1 MIWAAGLTLC
11 MFALAGCGA
20 GVTAPTGSVVSATAT
35 PGTGSTA
42 PVSIAPEPTT
52 PASIA
57 PSPSESATPD
67 LQPGEESLTEAF
79 DYGNFSNSI
88 AIDNRWLPFVPGTQ
102 RVLEGFA
109 TVDGERIKRKVVI
122 TTTDLTKVIDGIRT
136 VVNYE
141 LDYNSGEL
149 IEAELAFYAQDDDKA
164 VWLVGE
170 YPEEYEDGKF
180 VEAPFWIAGSEEAKA
195 GIMMQ
200 SEPSVATP
208 SYSEGWGP
216 KVGWT
221 DRGRVFE
228 TGSETCVPA
237 ACYKPVLVI
246 DEFNRDE
253 PDAHQLKYYA
263 EGVGNVRVGWA
274 GAREEEQEV
283 LELVKLV
290 QLNADGLAKV
300 RAAALGLEQHA
311 YVVSKDVYALTELAQ
326 QR

>member
-1 MIWAAGLTLC
+1 MTWTAGATLC
-11 MFALAGCGA
+11 LLALAGCTA
-20 GVTAPTGSVVSATAT
+20 GVPAPTGSVLSATAT
-35 PGTGSTA
+35 PGSRPSA

-52 PASIA
+52 PASIV
-57 PSPSESATPD
+57 PSPSATPD
-67 LQPGEESLTEAF
+67 PQSGEESLTEAF

-109 TVDGERIKRKVVI
+109 TVDGERIKRRVVI

-141 LDYNSGEL
+141 LDYNDGDL
-149 IEAELAFYAQDDDKA
+149 IEAELAFYAQDDDAA

-180 VEAPFWIAGSEEAKA
+180 VEAPFWIAGSEDAKA

-200 SEPSVATP
+200 SEPSVATR

-237 ACYKPVLVI
+237 ACYKSVLVI

-263 EGVGNVRVGWA
+263 DGVGNVRVGWA
-274 GAREEEQEV
+274 GAQEEEQEV

-290 QLNADGLAKV
+290 RLNADGLAKV
-300 RAAALGLEQHA
+300 RAAALALEHHA
-311 YVVSKDVYALTELAQ
+311 YVVSKDVYALTEPA
-326 QR
+326 RPR